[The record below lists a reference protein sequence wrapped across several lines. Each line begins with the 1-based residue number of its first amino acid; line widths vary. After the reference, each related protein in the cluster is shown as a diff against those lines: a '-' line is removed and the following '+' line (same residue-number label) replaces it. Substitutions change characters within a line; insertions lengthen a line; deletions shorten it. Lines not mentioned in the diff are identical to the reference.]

1 MFSIKRLKEIINMLP
16 KEVNPRIRGSCALY
30 FYRDADTYRDVDI
43 IVDSI
48 ENINLPFP
56 KIEFIHSKRLN
67 KGIKYCIDGK
77 EVNIL
82 EKLSYVSVI
91 VHSTISGLTFEDKD
105 EVYRTKKLINDFIN
119 NKHEETNSTRNL

>member
-1 MFSIKRLKEIINMLP
+1 M
-16 KEVNPRIRGSCALY
+16 
-30 FYRDADTYRDVDI
+30 DTYRDVDI

-48 ENINLPFP
+48 DDINLPFP

-77 EVNIL
+77 EVDIL

-91 VHSTISGLTFEDKD
+91 VYSTISGLTFEDIN
-105 EVYRTKKLINDFIN
+105 EVYRTKKLINDFVN
-119 NKHEETNSTRNL
+119 SKHEEANS

>member
-1 MFSIKRLKEIINMLP
+1 MFSVKRLKEIINMLP
-16 KEVNPRIRGSCALY
+16 KEVNPRIGGSCALY
-30 FYRDADTYRDVDI
+30 FYGDVDTYRDVDI

-48 ENINLPFP
+48 DDVNLPFP
-56 KIEFIHSKRLN
+56 KIEFVHSKRLN

-77 EVNIL
+77 EVDIL

-105 EVYRTKKLINDFIN
+105 EVYRTKKLIKDFIK
-119 NKHEETNSTRNL
+119 KHEEEDS

>member
-1 MFSIKRLKEIINMLP
+1 MFSVKRLKEIINMLP
-16 KEVNPRIRGSCALY
+16 KEVNPRIGGSCALY
-30 FYRDADTYRDVDI
+30 FYGDVDTYRDVDI

-48 ENINLPFP
+48 DDINLPFP
-56 KIEFIHSKRLN
+56 KIEFVHSKRLN

-77 EVNIL
+77 EVDIL

-105 EVYRTKKLINDFIN
+105 EVYRTKKLIKDFIK
-119 NKHEETNSTRNL
+119 KHEEEDS

>member
-1 MFSIKRLKEIINMLP
+1 MFSVKRLKEIINMLP
-16 KEVNPRIRGSCALY
+16 KEVNPKIGGSCALY
-30 FYRDADTYRDVDI
+30 FYGDVDTYRDVDI

-48 ENINLPFP
+48 DDVNLPFP
-56 KIEFIHSKRLN
+56 KIEFVHSKRLN

-77 EVNIL
+77 EVDIL

-105 EVYRTKKLINDFIN
+105 EVYRTKKLIKDFIK
-119 NKHEETNSTRNL
+119 KHEEEDS